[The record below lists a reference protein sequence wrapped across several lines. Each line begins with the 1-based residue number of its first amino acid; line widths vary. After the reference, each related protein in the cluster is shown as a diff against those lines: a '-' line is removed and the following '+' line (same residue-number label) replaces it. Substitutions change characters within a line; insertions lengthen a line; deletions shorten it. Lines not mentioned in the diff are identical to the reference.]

1 MHWLDY
7 LILLAY
13 LAGITALGSSFYR
26 RRTTPKDY
34 FLGSRSFG
42 WFPAGM
48 SIIASDTSAITVMG
62 SVAWCFNHNFEVMW
76 FTFGYILMAPV
87 VIRVFIPFYTSLNL
101 YTAYEYLEK
110 RFNLPVR
117 VTTSILFQ
125 CLRGMHVAIA
135 IYAPSLIIK
144 LVTHLPLWECVLF
157 MGVISTAYTT
167 LGGMKAVI
175 WTDMIQVCTVG
186 VTILIVLFVAFSRI
200 DGGIGAAYHLAR
212 VGGRLRMLNFSTNPD
227 VLTSFWACIL
237 GGCILNLAPLT
248 TDQAVLQRLFTTRS
262 AKDAEQSVWLNAFLS
277 IPMEILLLAI
287 GAVLWV
293 FYQQNSGHLSG
304 LSNPDAILPFFAV
317 RELHAGLAGLLI
329 AGLFGASMGV
339 MSAGINALSTA
350 TTVDIY
356 ARVLRP
362 RRTEQH
368 YANAGRVFTACWGI
382 AATAVASLAGHLGEL
397 AIAYARV
404 SSFVSG
410 PILGIF
416 LLGLLS
422 RRATA
427 GGALLGAAAGALTT
441 ALLSLKSNWSFF
453 YMAPIGVAVSL
464 LVGWLSSQFMDPP
477 RPEQVRGL
485 VMASRA

>member
-7 LILLAY
+7 LVLLVY

-26 RRTTPKDY
+26 RRTTPKEY
-34 FLGSRSFG
+34 FLGSRAFG
-42 WFPAGM
+42 WIPAGM

-62 SVAWCFNHNFEVMW
+62 SVAWSFHHNFEVMW

-101 YTAYEYLEK
+101 YTAYEYLER
-110 RFNLPVR
+110 RFSLPVR
-117 VTTSILFQ
+117 VTTSVLFQ
-125 CLRGMHVAIA
+125 FLRGMHVAIA

-144 LVTHLPLWECVLF
+144 MVTGLPLWECVLF

-175 WTDMIQVCTVG
+175 WTDVIQVCTVG
-186 VTILIVLFVAFSRI
+186 ITILIVLFVALGRI
-200 DGGIGAAYHLAR
+200 DGGLSAAYHLAR
-212 VGGRLRMLNFSTNPD
+212 AGERLRMFNFSTNPD

-248 TDQAVLQRLFTTRS
+248 TDQAVLQRLFTTKS

-304 LSNPDAILPFFAV
+304 LNNPDAILPFFAV
-317 RELHAGLAGLLI
+317 RELRSGLAGLLI

-362 RRTEQH
+362 NRTDQH
-368 YANAGRVFTACWGI
+368 YANAGRLFTACWGM

-427 GGALLGAAAGALTT
+427 GGALLGAAAGALATV
-441 ALLSLKSNWSFF
+441 LLSLTVNWSFF
-453 YMAPIGVAVSL
+453 YMAPIGVAVCL
-464 LVGWLSSQFMDPP
+464 GVGWLSSQFMEAP
-477 RPEQVRGL
+477 RKEQVQGL
-485 VMASRA
+485 VMATRA

>member
-7 LILLAY
+7 LVLLAY
-13 LAGITALGSSFYR
+13 LVGITALGSSFYR
-26 RRTTPKDY
+26 RRTTPKEY
-34 FLGSRSFG
+34 FLGSRAFG
-42 WFPAGM
+42 WIPAGM

-62 SVAWCFNHNFEVMW
+62 SVAWCFHHNFEVMW

-101 YTAYEYLEK
+101 YTAYEYLER

-117 VTTSILFQ
+117 VTTSVLFQ
-125 CLRGMHVAIA
+125 LLRGMHVAIA

-144 LVTHLPLWECVLF
+144 LVTHLPMWQCVLF

-175 WTDMIQVCTVG
+175 WTDVIQVCTVG
-186 VTILIVLFVAFSRI
+186 ITILIVLFVALGRI
-200 DGGIGAAYHLAR
+200 DGGIAGAYHLASA
-212 VGGRLRMLNFSTNPD
+212 GGRLRMFNFSTNPD

-248 TDQAVLQRLFTTRS
+248 TDQAVLQRLFTTKS
-262 AKDAEQSVWLNAFLS
+262 AKDAEQSVWLNALLS

-293 FYQQNSGHLSG
+293 FYQQNSGRLSG

-317 RELHAGLAGLLI
+317 RELRAGLAGLLI

-362 RRTEQH
+362 CRTEQH

-382 AATAVASLAGHLGEL
+382 AATTVASFAGHLGEL

-427 GGALLGAAAGALTT
+427 GGALLGAAAGALAT
-441 ALLSLKSNWSFF
+441 ALLSLTVNWSFF
-453 YMAPIGVAVSL
+453 YMAPIGVAVCL
-464 LVGWLSSQFMDPP
+464 GVGWLSSQFMERP
-477 RPEQVRGL
+477 RLEQVRGL